1 MWFVVEPMVPFRSVE
16 VTTVRGERK
25 VLLHESDWGIPAEE
39 PVLGPGEVHIWR
51 IRLNVPQEMAIA
63 AATLLNK
70 AERAKAGRFRR
81 LADRRRYIAA
91 HAKVRQ
97 ILGLYAGCEPE
108 EIGFQF
114 NDFGKPSLSNNGQA
128 REIRF
133 NLAHSGEVGL
143 MCVSR
148 GRDVGVDV
156 ELVRPEFAGLDVAK
170 KFFSPY
176 EVEQL
181 MAQPAPSRTAAF
193 FRCWTF
199 KEAFIKAKGR
209 GLSIPLDSFD
219 VALAPRF
226 GSALLSSRDDPGDV
240 HRWHI
245 RELSVQEGYAAAVA
259 VEGYPW
265 TLIS

>member
-1 MWFVVEPMVPFRSVE
+1 M
-16 VTTVRGERK
+16 TTARRERK
-25 VLLHESDWGIPAEE
+25 VSLHESEWGIPSGR

-51 IRLNVPQEMAIA
+51 VRLNVPHERTL
-63 AATLLNK
+63 AATTLLDG
-70 AERAKAGRFRR
+70 AERAKAKRFRR
-81 LADRRRYIAA
+81 LSDRRRYIAA
-91 HAKVRQ
+91 HARVRQ

-108 EIGFQF
+108 EIGFQV
-114 NDFGKPSLSNNGQA
+114 NDFGKPSLTNNGQA
-128 REIRF
+128 REICF
-133 NLAHSGEVGL
+133 NLAHSGELGL
-143 MCVSR
+143 LCVSR
-148 GRDVGVDV
+148 GRDVGVDI
-156 ELVRPEFAGLDVAK
+156 ELIRPEFAGLDVAK
-170 KFFSPY
+170 KFFSPL

-181 MAQPAPSRTAAF
+181 MALPAPSRTRAF

-219 VALAPRF
+219 VALAPRV
-226 GSALLSSRDDPGDV
+226 GPVLLSSRDDPGDV

-245 RELSVQEGYAAAVA
+245 RELSVQDGYAAAMA

>member
-1 MWFVVEPMVPFRSVE
+1 MVLYRSID
-16 VTTVRGERK
+16 VTTARGERK
-25 VLLHESDWGIPAEE
+25 VSLHESDWGVPAEV

-51 IRLNVPQEMAIA
+51 IRLNVPQEKAIV
-63 AATLLNK
+63 AATLLDG
-70 AERAKAGRFRR
+70 AERAKAGRFRH
-81 LADRRRYIAA
+81 LSDRRRYIAA
-91 HAKVRQ
+91 HAKLRQ

-108 EIGFQF
+108 EIGYRF
-114 NDFGKPSLSNNGQA
+114 NEFGKPSLSNNGQA

-133 NLAHSGEVGL
+133 NLAHSGELGL

-148 GRDVGVDV
+148 GREVGVDI
-156 ELVRPEFAGLDVAK
+156 ELIKPEFAGMDVAK
-170 KFFSPY
+170 KFFSPH

-181 MAQPAPSRTAAF
+181 ITMPAPLRTSAF

-219 VALAPRF
+219 VSLAPRL
-226 GSALLSSRDDPGDV
+226 GTALLLSRDDPRDV
-240 HRWHI
+240 DRWHI
-245 RELSVQEGYAAAVA
+245 RELSIQDGYAAAVA